1 MKLRLKDNTVRVRI
15 NQSELRGLI
24 NSGWIESRTDFAPG
38 QSLIY
43 RLLACEDDVVS
54 ARMDACAI
62 QIEIPRTRLLHW
74 AATPDLSLSAENF
87 WPGGSVQVLIEKDL
101 GCAKPRP
108 GEDPAEAFP
117 APPGV
122 PVHCQT

>member
-15 NQSELRGLI
+15 TQSELRGLI

-38 QSLIY
+38 QSLSY
-43 RLLACEDDVVS
+43 RLLASQDDVVS
-54 ARMDACAI
+54 AAMDAGAI
-62 QIEIPRTRLLHW
+62 RIEIPRARLLEW
-74 AATPDLSLSAENF
+74 AAKSDLSLSAGNF
-87 WPGGSVQVLIEKDL
+87 WPGGSVQLLIEKDL

-117 APPGV
+117 APPGH
-122 PVHCQT
+122 PVHCQS